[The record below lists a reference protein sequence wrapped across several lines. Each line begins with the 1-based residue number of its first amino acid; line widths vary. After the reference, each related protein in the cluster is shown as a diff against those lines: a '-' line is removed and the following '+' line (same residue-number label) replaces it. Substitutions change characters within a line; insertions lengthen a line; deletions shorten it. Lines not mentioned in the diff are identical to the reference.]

1 MSDLEN
7 PQREIVPIVGELKK
21 KQLTIEINE
30 KLAAVE
36 NLKLRLK
43 SLVNIEQ
50 KKIEFQI
57 DVLEKQ
63 ISFYQ
68 GQFIDVKVEKSK
80 NKEEDK

>member
-21 KQLTIEINE
+21 KQLQIEINE

-68 GQFIDVKVEKSK
+68 GQFIDIKAKIKDE
-80 NKEEDK
+80 